1 MAFDLSPAIE
11 ANIPELAQ
19 IWQSSFRSY
28 DIWAASMR
36 NVSSEDELAFY
47 TKALTVRMKL
57 PNTVVTKITERETKK
72 IVAWSMMSKPHTKT
86 PEEENVPKPPSLRP
100 DTTDLRIWATHERS
114 AGIMKAHGY
123 DPTTDFSRSG
133 LLVDPSYQKLGLG
146 TRLAVFDNEIADEA
160 GARIWVIASSNS
172 KKLFL
177 SLGFVVLGT
186 ESVVLEES
194 EDGGKKVGTLSITMR
209 EPKGREAE

>member
-1 MAFDLSPAIE
+1 MGCSGIV
-11 ANIPELAQ
+11 ANDGMI
-19 IWQSSFRSY
+19 R
-28 DIWAASMR
+28 
-36 NVSSEDELAFY
+36 
-47 TKALTVRMKL
+47 
-57 PNTVVTKITERETKK
+57 K
-72 IVAWSMMSKPHTKT
+72 IVAWSMMSKPYTKT
-86 PEEENVPKPPSLRP
+86 PEEENAPKPPSMRP

-114 AGIMKAHGY
+114 AEIMKAHGY
-123 DPTTDFSRSG
+123 YPTTDFCKSPKNTTRFAMLVGHADGWAARSG

-177 SLGFVVLGT
+177 SLGFVVLET